1 MGVDWQKVLLAA
13 GASVGVGAALYYLLR
28 DDPEGEAQ
36 LLKEAVR
43 SSNATNDGAPNQ
55 HDLKE
60 VMQEMVS
67 AQEKMKTNMKALA
80 KEMAVSTL
88 PFDELYDRVEKSQPQ
103 DPLEKRG
110 LSMQDLESML
120 MANTDPAVMGLMAKV
135 MGAGDPGAMAE
146 PSEQAKAIT
155 VEKITAIH
163 VFMLEQLTKFF
174 DDFKTIEN
182 KGKYDMKT
190 VVVSSQAYLDSQVM
204 AKFQIAPEDIE
215 SAIMRNREKLGKDV
229 AFVETHKN
237 IQATMER
244 FISSA

>member
-28 DDPEGEAQ
+28 DDPEAEAQ
-36 LLKEAVR
+36 LLKDAVR
-43 SSNATNDGAPNQ
+43 ATNDGPPKQ

-60 VMQEMVS
+60 VLQEMVG
-67 AQEKMKTNMKALA
+67 AQEKMKASMKALA
-80 KEMAVSTL
+80 KEMGASTL

>member
-13 GASVGVGAALYYLLR
+13 GASVGVGAALWYLLR

-43 SSNATNDGAPNQ
+43 SSNATSDSPPKQ

-60 VMQEMVS
+60 VLQEMVS
-67 AQEKMKTNMKALA
+67 AQEKMKASMKALA
-80 KEMAVSTL
+80 KDMAASIL
-88 PFDELYDRVEKSQPQ
+88 PFPELYERVEKSQPQ

-135 MGAGDPGAMAE
+135 MGAGDPAEMAE

-155 VEKITAIH
+155 VEKITEIH
-163 VFMLEQLTKFF
+163 VYMLEQLTKFF
-174 DDFKTIEN
+174 EDFKAVDN

-190 VVVSSQAYLDSQVM
+190 VVVSSQAFLDSKVM

-215 SAIMRNREKLGKDV
+215 GAIMRNREKLGKDR
-229 AFVETHKN
+229 AFVETHQN
-237 IQATMER
+237 IQATMEA